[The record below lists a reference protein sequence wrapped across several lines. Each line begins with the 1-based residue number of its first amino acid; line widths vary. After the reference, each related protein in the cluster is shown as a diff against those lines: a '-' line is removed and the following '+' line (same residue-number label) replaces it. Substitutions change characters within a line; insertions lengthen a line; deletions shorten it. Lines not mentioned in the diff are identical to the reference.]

1 MSAIAQAT
9 SPLARLA
16 TALAGLPGGPAWAA
30 WRGAALERLVAA
42 GLPTPRDD
50 AWKYTNLRLLGRR
63 DLSPA
68 PPRPLAASALADL
81 PAIAGPRLVF
91 VDGRYHAGLSAAR
104 LPHGCTFT
112 PFAARFAAEAPAALG
127 ATLAGDAALADERVR
142 TLNASLAA
150 DGPSL
155 VLAPGARPD
164 EPVHLVHVASGGGAY
179 PRTRVEL
186 GAGAALELLE
196 YHLTA
201 GGAEAFVAAAGDFRL
216 AAGAALVHS
225 SLQVAGERTILLDDA
240 SVVLAAGAR
249 YAHRLV
255 ALGGQLTRLD
265 LRVAL
270 AGPGARAELAGVFF
284 PDGSREQHL
293 RTLVEH
299 RARETVSDQ
308 LYRGVASGRGR
319 GSYDGKVI
327 VHPGAFKTES
337 RQSSRNLLLGR
348 ESAIESRPQ
357 LEINADDVKC
367 SHGATTG
374 TLDEQMLF
382 YLLARGLDRDT
393 ARALLT
399 YAFVG
404 DVLRRLAPDAL
415 RRAAEARVLGRLP
428 AAELLR
434 EFVA

>member
-1 MSAIAQAT
+1 MSANAQAVT
-9 SPLARLA
+9 PLARLA
-16 TALAGLPGGPAWAA
+16 AAQAGLPGGQAWAT
-30 WRGAALERLVAA
+30 WRSAALERLIAV

-63 DLSPA
+63 DLGPA
-68 PPRPLAASALADL
+68 PPRPLATSALADL
-81 PAIAGPRLVF
+81 PEIAGPRLVF
-91 VDGRYHAGLSAAR
+91 VDGRFHAGLSAAQ
-104 LPHGCTFT
+104 LPAGCSFT
-112 PFAARFAAEAPAALG
+112 PFAARFAAESPQALG
-127 ATLAGDAALADERVR
+127 AALAGDAALIDERLR

-150 DGPSL
+150 DGPAL
-155 VLAPGARPD
+155 VLAPGARPGA
-164 EPVHLVHVASGGGAY
+164 PIQLVHVATGGGAY
-179 PRTRVEL
+179 PRTSVAL

-201 GGAEAFVAAAGDFRL
+201 GGAEAFVAAAGDFHL
-216 AAGAALVHS
+216 AAGASLVHS

-240 SVVLAAGAR
+240 RVSVAAGAR
-249 YAHRLV
+249 FAHRLV

-265 LRVAL
+265 LRIAL
-270 AGPGARAELAGVFF
+270 EGPGACAELAGVFCA
-284 PDGSREQHL
+284 DGAREQHL

-299 RARETVSDQ
+299 RAPQTLSDQ
-308 LYRGVASGRGR
+308 LYRGVAAGRGR
-319 GSYDGKVI
+319 GSYDGKV
-327 VHPGAFKTES
+327 VVQPGAFKTES
-337 RQSSRNLLLGR
+337 RQSSRNLLIGR
-348 ESAIESRPQ
+348 DAAIESRPQ

-382 YLLARGLDRDT
+382 YLLSRGLDRDT

-404 DVLRRLAPDAL
+404 DVLRRLAPDPL
-415 RRAAEARVLGRLP
+415 RRAAEARLLGRLP